1 MSSIVKLDPENITHT
16 LYNSICQSIMQIR
29 NVEDELSE
37 ITVAYSYYYGIM
49 TRAKLLLDDANDA
62 LEQHKASTRNEKRK
76 DGKLTAVAGE
86 DLVNSLPETAELTA
100 LVRTRQEA
108 YGYAKGIC
116 NSIEMKKDM
125 LVQLSANS
133 RQESKLYQ

>member
-1 MSSIVKLDPENITHT
+1 MPNIIKLDPENITQT
-16 LYNSICQSIMQIR
+16 LYDTVCQSILRIG
-29 NVEDELSE
+29 NVDDELVE
-37 ITVAYSYYYGIM
+37 TTVVYSYYYGIM
-49 TRAKLLLDDANDA
+49 VRSKLLLDEAVDA

-86 DLVNSLPETAELTA
+86 DLVNSLPETADLNS
-100 LVRTRQEA
+100 LVRSRQEI

-116 NSIEMKKDM
+116 NSLEMKKDM